1 MDTSWR
7 GIRSIGRSPV
17 QHTGG
22 TGIEARIL
30 QHAFYPFYSALG
42 ALDEKLIVQQFIW
55 PVPWRAPNAADG
67 HGFASEAHGQ
77 GQAEGIM
84 EGAPSTAPI

>member
-1 MDTSWR
+1 
-7 GIRSIGRSPV
+7 
-17 QHTGG
+17 
-22 TGIEARIL
+22 
-30 QHAFYPFYSALG
+30 
-42 ALDEKLIVQQFIW
+42 VQQFIW

-84 EGAPSTAPI
+84 EGAPSTAPT